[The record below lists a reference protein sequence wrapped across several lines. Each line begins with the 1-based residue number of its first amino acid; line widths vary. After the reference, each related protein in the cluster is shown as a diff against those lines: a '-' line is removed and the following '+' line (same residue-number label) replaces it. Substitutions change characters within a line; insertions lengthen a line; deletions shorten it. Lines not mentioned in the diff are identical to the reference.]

1 MRNRLN
7 FSIGTVLLAL
17 VLSLAWGCAQ
27 HKKGEGHYTCPMHPE
42 VVRDSPGACPVCAMT
57 LVRKDA
63 QSQEV
68 KISGEMSYLVR
79 PTNAFVVSDVRTVQP
94 LRESHNKIMSLN
106 GVISPDTRKLLS
118 VPVRFSGRIEKLWVK
133 YNLQPVRK
141 GQKILELYSEEIAAA
156 QRDYL
161 FLVKEDGENK
171 PLIAAAKQ
179 KLILLGITEDQISRL
194 SAGTVS
200 YSVEVYSPADG
211 YVTDGSPPD
220 FGSLPEQRNKV
231 MGSAMEAGKVR
242 NTVPG
247 TELQI
252 REGMYVQSGET
263 LFNVTQQSTV
273 WAEFDVHQNDAKE
286 VRTGDSLRIKL
297 GGKEMVTT
305 VNFIEPFYKEDEP
318 FVKLRCYLTN
328 TAGLRVGQLVTGTLI
343 SAPREAMWIPL
354 SSAVDLGTRSIAFV
368 KRKGVFRPRTI
379 QVGMKTQA
387 QIEVMGGLDPSDS
400 VAYDAR
406 YLVDRESKIKTNN

>member
-1 MRNRLN
+1 MN

-297 GGKEMVTT
+297 GGKEIVTS